1 MSEAKDIIAKM
12 CELQNSSEE
21 MQKELS
27 GWEGV
32 VQYKLGDE
40 EFYVEY
46 RNDGTCSFNEGKH
59 DSPKFTVIADP
70 EFWLGVLK
78 GKEDPISSYLM
89 GKYKIEGNL
98 FEAQKLAKV
107 LKKFAGK
114 I

>member
-1 MSEAKDIIAKM
+1 MSEAKELISKM
-12 CELQNSSEE
+12 CDLQNSSEE
-21 MQKELS
+21 MQRELS

-32 VQYKLGDE
+32 VQYRIGGEK
-40 EFYVEY
+40 FYVEY
-46 RNDGTCSFNEGKH
+46 RGDGTCTFNEGEH
-59 DSPKFTVIADP
+59 GSPKFTVVTEPD
-70 EFWLGVLK
+70 FWVDVLK
-78 GKEDPISSYLM
+78 GKEDPISAYLM